1 MKPSGWGKKITLIVM
16 VVSLLIAY
24 SSFTNPITVTAQPE
38 QVTFAQNTKR
48 SISSVNMVTDSIQD
62 QGSEQDTILK
72 KNALPQGFIY
82 LDKLIPSAQY
92 DLRYYGEYNFVG
104 KRIDGYK
111 TPLAIMSLKAAKA
124 LKKVNTELEQ
134 KGYVLKI
141 FDAYRPQKAVN
152 HFVRWSKDTKDIKMK
167 KQFYP
172 KLDKRNLFKLGF
184 IATKSG
190 HTRGST
196 VDLTLVHLS
205 TGKEVDMGGSFDFFG
220 DVSNHGTKLITKQQM
235 IHRNLL
241 KNAMVKQGF
250 KPYTKEWWHYTLI
263 TEPFPNTYFNF
274 DVE

>member
-1 MKPSGWGKKITLIVM
+1 M
-16 VVSLLIAY
+16 
-24 SSFTNPITVTAQPE
+24 
-38 QVTFAQNTKR
+38 
-48 SISSVNMVTDSIQD
+48 QD
-62 QGSEQDTILK
+62 QSSEQDAIVK
-72 KNALPQGFIY
+72 KNALPQGFVY
-82 LDKLIPSAQY
+82 LDELIPTAQY
-92 DLRYYGEYNFVG
+92 DLKYYDDYNFVG

-111 TPLAIMSLKAAKA
+111 APLAIMSLKAAKA
-124 LKKVNTELEQ
+124 LKKVNAELEQ

-152 HFVRWSKDTKDIKMK
+152 HFVSWSKDTKDIKMK

-220 DVSNHGTKLITKQQM
+220 DVSKHGTKLITKQQT

-263 TEPFPNTYFNF
+263 AEPFPNTYFNF